1 MGENL
6 DIEINKGFLSK
17 MKLIFALFA
26 GYNSQNVTD
35 DSGDLGR
42 RRKQPGGE
50 KEVEITLEE
59 GPGTND
65 AGKTFHGSYHNTQGG
80 AYGSDTYEPA
90 VTSQD
95 YNNNY
100 YNNDYYNN
108 NYYNNGNY
116 DGGNYDN
123 GNYDSSNYNGNYQYD
138 NNYGNYGDGAY
149 DYGNNYNNGNQNA
162 AVNSA
167 NGNADADAGADNKD
181 KNSGKKDADK
191 NKNKDNSEKTNKES
205 NGDGDNTGNNAG
217 VGGLAHSDF
226 GAALENLEVNT
237 FDDEKKAYGQPAY
250 PVQKDPSYGGAYPAQ
265 SGAGDAG
272 AAYGDVGYPVGG
284 LTCWTCHA
292 NSFEEC
298 ERFGREQKC
307 MDNEESCELEIRERS
322 HVRGQPRQILQI
334 HMGCKQKMACSNN
347 HSQNF
352 QNENPDY
359 TQCRPES
366 QYLSSVCRQCCSED
380 LCTKSPDWWYP
391 LTREE
396 WAYTGEEE
404 GYSAGSY

>member
-100 YNNDYYNN
+100 YNN
-108 NYYNNGNY
+108 
-116 DGGNYDN
+116 
-123 GNYDSSNYNGNYQYD
+123 
-138 NNYGNYGDGAY
+138 
-149 DYGNNYNNGNQNA
+149 GNQNA

-205 NGDGDNTGNNAG
+205 NGDGDNTGNNGG
-217 VGGLAHSDF
+217 VGSLAHSDF

-237 FDDEKKAYGQPAY
+237 FDDGKKAYGQPAY
-250 PVQKDPSYGGAYPAQ
+250 PVQKDPSYGGVYPAQ